1 MYRAKTLY
9 LTQNQLIV
17 RERERERERAI
28 LQYKRKSPLLSFIA
42 ERERERERAKD
53 RKKERRKEK
62 DEWKSNRDAERGK
75 DKDGNIGAKSYEGNV
90 IKNFLRAY

>member
-17 RERERERERAI
+17 RERERERAI

-42 ERERERERAKD
+42 ERERERAKD

-90 IKNFLRAY
+90 IKNF

>member
-1 MYRAKTLY
+1 MY

-42 ERERERERAKD
+42 EREREKERKIE
-53 RKKERRKEK
+53 RKKERRQER
-62 DEWKSNRDAERGK
+62 DEWESTRD
-75 DKDGNIGAKSYEGNV
+75 S
-90 IKNFLRAY
+90 